1 MIKYNAIELFEHNR
15 GRRIAS
21 IKFWNF
27 RVQFAYKVYNDRCC
41 LYSFNDKNKQLV
53 MGLKVSEIAVKR
65 PKIEVIDA
73 ATEGSVFHRM
83 PKREYFTDF
92 YVWMKM

>member
-27 RVQFAYKVYNDRCC
+27 RVQFAYKVYNDHCC

-65 PKIEVIDA
+65 PK
-73 ATEGSVFHRM
+73 
-83 PKREYFTDF
+83 
-92 YVWMKM
+92 